1 MLLLIALANTP
12 WYLYASEIGTSGV
25 HPRDG
30 STLDSVV
37 QFVIITTVD
46 FRVYP
51 MFAFLFGYG
60 MVQLFRRQTDAGT
73 PERAARRILRRR
85 NWWLLAFGLVHAAL
99 LWSGDILG
107 AYGLAGLVMVALFFR
122 RRDRTLVVWAAI
134 GTGLLALSTASA
146 IVGSVF
152 AARYAAGAEPVNF
165 LAAERALVGEPSY
178 LRSILPRLESWPVL
192 VLIQGLFSLVIPV
205 AMLLSFW
212 AARRQVLERP
222 GEHLVLLRRTAVLG
236 IAVAWLGGAV
246 NALSHLD
253 ILPVPDQVSW
263 VFLATQA
270 STGLLGGLGY
280 VAAFALLAHRIALR
294 GAAHQSRPVEV
305 VTAVGR
311 RSLSCYLAQ
320 SVLCAP
326 ILSGWGLALGAVLTS
341 ATMALF
347 AVGVWLLTAALA
359 DVLERHRMRGP
370 AEVLLRRLV
379 YGRSS

>member
-1 MLLLIALANTP
+1 
-12 WYLYASEIGTSGV
+12 
-25 HPRDG
+25 
-30 STLDSVV
+30 
-37 QFVIITTVD
+37 
-46 FRVYP
+46 
-51 MFAFLFGYG
+51 
-60 MVQLFRRQTDAGT
+60 
-73 PERAARRILRRR
+73 
-85 NWWLLAFGLVHAAL
+85 
-99 LWSGDILG
+99 
-107 AYGLAGLVMVALFFR
+107 MVALFFR